1 MRILTLNILLIFC
14 ILLNFPLA
22 LADHQLK
29 KSTEEILETHNYR
42 MNGIP
47 NKFNIEVV
55 KKSDSPKLLKDNSKP
70 NKKLKK
76 IIDNSDLLS
85 VIYYD
90 GNEIRINEISESKM
104 KENDLMY
111 SMSMGKSY
119 VGYLLGH
126 AVCDG
131 FIKSLDEPI
140 EKYLIE
146 TKGTVYEGVTL
157 RELSNMSAGDKFY
170 FEEKG
175 YKFETS
181 KSYATPLIQ
190 RGVPIIEFIKK
201 TEKKRQKKKNFFY
214 TNIQTDI
221 VARAIDKNV
230 PKGFGYYMKNKISER
245 AGNSDNIVFLRDKN
259 DWPILF
265 AFLYSSRMDYLRFGK
280 LIYNDW
286 KSDTCISKYLQGVL
300 ANNVSSNEKDRN
312 SYKRYGAFFWMGNK
326 SLKFKHLAL
335 RGHGGQRMIIN
346 LETGAV
352 FSIHSIRNNYKISKV
367 DRIVLKK

>member
-1 MRILTLNILLIFC
+1 MKKNSYLITGGTGSFGKVF
-14 ILLNFPLA
+14 IKKLI
-22 LADHQLK
+22 HQ
-29 KSTEEILETHNYR
+29 
-42 MNGIP
+42 
-47 NKFNIEVV
+47 
-55 KKSDSPKLLKDNSKP
+55 
-70 NKKLKK
+70 NKKISRL
-76 IIDNSDLLS
+76 IIFSRD
-85 VIYYD
+85 
-90 GNEIRINEISESKM
+90 EFKQFKM

-214 TNIQTDI
+214 TNI
-221 VARAIDKNV
+221 KFM
-230 PKGFGYYMKNKISER
+230 KYYN
-245 AGNSDNIVFLRDKN
+245 
-259 DWPILF
+259 
-265 AFLYSSRMDYLRFGK
+265 
-280 LIYNDW
+280 
-286 KSDTCISKYLQGVL
+286 
-300 ANNVSSNEKDRN
+300 
-312 SYKRYGAFFWMGNK
+312 
-326 SLKFKHLAL
+326 
-335 RGHGGQRMIIN
+335 
-346 LETGAV
+346 
-352 FSIHSIRNNYKISKV
+352 
-367 DRIVLKK
+367 